1 MTMDVLAWLANHGG
15 TFVYVGK
22 RSKVPFEDEWQE
34 KPHTLAEAREHHKSG
49 SNVGLLAGKYSNGL
63 CLLDVD
69 EDFERFLKTF
79 PALAEGPRI
88 ARQNAP
94 DRGKLLFQVQGDIPS
109 SQKWKPIPKRPPWAE
124 WLATGNQAVVPP
136 SVHPSGVPF
145 EVVNEGK
152 PIPHITASEINAIWQ
167 EWTGT
172 ALVAQEPKKKREKR
186 DSSQSNAELERIKD
200 DIRAAFDMVAYACRE
215 LKAKSQRENANETRI
230 LGQGGLL
237 INTYERIWNTF
248 SEGDGLGHTGGD
260 CFSLVAY
267 LQDGKTDLGG
277 ARFFEVLRLAAD
289 YANVMLPPE
298 YQEPLP
304 AVKQETAGSTK
315 EQPAVASAN
324 SRALPYNIE
333 AEEAVLGSI
342 MLDAGAFE
350 RVSFLSKGSF
360 YRVSHQVIFEAI
372 HALYSQGEPAD
383 IILLCNMLD
392 RLGTLEKA
400 GGRDALETLR
410 DKVTTAIHAEH
421 YGRIV
426 EHNSTLRELAKA
438 ANTMGELAYSG
449 GALPI
454 PTIQHQ
460 AERALSQVFRRTKSS
475 LSHIGESAIQ
485 STNALKKLHD
495 GEGDPALPI
504 HLPSLARM
512 LGGWY
517 RGEQTVIAANTSIG
531 KSTFARDAILNQAYL
546 GNACLY
552 ISVEMYKDMVA
563 RLFKASI
570 VGVDSYQFRH
580 GYHKRDADTDEAG
593 NRRYPFRCLT
603 LEEVEEKS
611 QEADAILT
619 ALPIYIMA
627 PEKDPVTRKV
637 NMPDFSPRGLRAEI
651 RKFAEEHPL
660 AMFVVD
666 ALPLLQ
672 FPETRS
678 SAERSLI
685 VGEASYMF
693 REIAIETDSHNLLL
707 HQLTPEAL
715 KDRTPTW
722 QYFEESKKIAMN
734 ADNTLIL
741 IRPSAHGDTR
751 ARPQDME
758 INVAKA
764 RNERTGLVK
773 GVWMEGAT
781 GRFSDVESRIKEQ
794 RANVR
799 QNGNG
804 SHEW

>member
-1 MTMDVLAWLANHGG
+1 MDVLAWLANHGG

-22 RSKVPFEDEWQE
+22 RSKVPFEDAWQE
-34 KPHTLAEAREHHKSG
+34 KPHTLAEAREHYKRG
-49 SNVGLLAGKYSNGL
+49 GNVALLAGKHSNGL

-94 DRGKLLFQVQGDIPS
+94 DRGKLLFQVQGELPS

-136 SVHPSGVPF
+136 SVHPSGAPF
-145 EVVNEGK
+145 GVVNADS

-172 ALVAQEPKKKREKR
+172 ALIAQEPKKKREKR
-186 DSSQSNAELERIKD
+186 DSSQNNVELERIKD
-200 DIRAAFDMVAYACRE
+200 DIRLGFDMVAYACQK
-215 LKAKSQRENANETRI
+215 LGAKAQRENANETRI

-267 LQDGKTDLGG
+267 LQNGKTDLSG

-289 YANVMLPPE
+289 YANVTLPPE
-298 YQEPLP
+298 YEPLL
-304 AVKQETAGSTK
+304 ATKQETGSTK
-315 EQPAVASAN
+315 EQPIVASD
-324 SRALPYNIE
+324 SQRALPYNIE

-350 RVSFLSKGSF
+350 RVPFLKKESF
-360 YRVSHQVIFEAI
+360 YRVNHQAIFEAI
-372 HALYSQGEPAD
+372 HALYSQGDPAD
-383 IILLCNMLD
+383 IILLCNMLG

-400 GGRDALETLR
+400 GGRAALEAIR
-410 DKVTTAIHAEH
+410 DKTPTAIHAEH

-426 EHNSTLRELAKA
+426 ERLAVQRRLATA
-438 ANTMGELAYSG
+438 ANAIGELAYTGTS
-449 GALPI
+449 LPL
-454 PTIQHQ
+454 PTLQHQ
-460 AERALSQVFRRTKSS
+460 AEKALSQALQHTKSN
-475 LSHIGESAIQ
+475 LSHIAESAFQ
-485 STNALKKLHD
+485 STNALKRLHD

-531 KSTFARDAILNQAYL
+531 KSTFARDTILSLALQ
-546 GNACLY
+546 GHACLY
-552 ISVEMYKDMVA
+552 ISVEMYKDLIA
-563 RLFKASI
+563 RLFKASL
-570 VGVDSYQFRH
+570 VGVDSFQFRH
-580 GYHKRDADTDEAG
+580 GFHKRDAEKDEQG
-593 NRRYPFRCLT
+593 NARYPFRCHSLD
-603 LEEVEEKS
+603 EVEQKS
-611 QEADAILT
+611 EEADAIL
-619 ALPIYIMA
+619 AKLPIHIIA

-637 NMPDFSPRGLRAEI
+637 DMPDFSPRALRSEI
-651 RKFAEEHPL
+651 RRFAEEHPL
-660 AMFVVD
+660 ALFVID
-666 ALPLLQ
+666 SLPLLH

-693 REIAIETDSHNLLL
+693 REVAIETDSHNLLL

-715 KDRTPTW
+715 KDRFPTW

-741 IRPSAHGDTR
+741 IRPSAHGDLK

-773 GVWMEGAT
+773 GLWMEGAT

-794 RANVR
+794 RERAKV
-799 QNGNG
+799 QQGTNGG
-804 SHEW
+804 QW